1 MSCSRSRTKVT
12 GWPLR
17 TGTRCS
23 TGSSRRNDRPAR
35 GSKAAGSASRSRA
48 SSSSRTAGRSR
59 RSRGRADGFGC
70 GSRRWP
76 RDGSRPREACGIVGR
91 RRARGLRAATGAG
104 ASAVPAGAAADHRA
118 AAGCGTISRDRGSA
132 SGERAPGVLSAG
144 GAARSRGPKARARDG
159 DAGLQPRALEREPHP
174 ARTAVRY
181 ARNVLPGRGPRGAAA
196 RAGGRLRRWRRRA
209 AVREPPSRTGDRAHE
224 DAETRRSAE
233 GTGGRA
239 PRDREAAHR
248 PRAAAAAPQV
258 RNVRNETMQRS
269 VLVVDDDPDLL
280 KLLAM
285 RLGAAGYGVQT
296 AESGERALAA
306 IAVSRPDVVV
316 TDLKMGGMD
325 GLALFDAVQRT
336 APTLPVI
343 ILTAHGTIPDAV
355 DATKR
360 GVFGFL
366 PKPFEGK
373 ELLAQVE
380 QALKLSSAGSGA
392 ADGGDW
398 RADFITASPRMEDL
412 LRRARLVAQSD
423 ASVLIVGASGTGQ
436 ELLARAIH
444 RASKRAAAPFVAV
457 NCAAIPEA
465 LLESELFGHRKSALT
480 GT

>member
-1 MSCSRSRTKVT
+1 
-12 GWPLR
+12 
-17 TGTRCS
+17 
-23 TGSSRRNDRPAR
+23 
-35 GSKAAGSASRSRA
+35 
-48 SSSSRTAGRSR
+48 
-59 RSRGRADGFGC
+59 
-70 GSRRWP
+70 
-76 RDGSRPREACGIVGR
+76 
-91 RRARGLRAATGAG
+91 
-104 ASAVPAGAAADHRA
+104 
-118 AAGCGTISRDRGSA
+118 
-132 SGERAPGVLSAG
+132 
-144 GAARSRGPKARARDG
+144 
-159 DAGLQPRALEREPHP
+159 
-174 ARTAVRY
+174 
-181 ARNVLPGRGPRGAAA
+181 
-196 RAGGRLRRWRRRA
+196 
-209 AVREPPSRTGDRAHE
+209 
-224 DAETRRSAE
+224 
-233 GTGGRA
+233 
-239 PRDREAAHR
+239 
-248 PRAAAAAPQV
+248 
-258 RNVRNETMQRS
+258 MQRS

-380 QALKLSSAGSGA
+380 QALKLSSVGSGA

-398 RADFITASPRMEDL
+398 RADFITASSRMEDL

-423 ASVLIVGASGTGQ
+423 ASVLIVGASGTGK

-444 RASKRAAAPFVAV
+444 SASKRAAAPFVAV

-465 LLESELFGHRKSALT
+465 LLESELFGHRKGAFTGAIYDHKGLFQSAEGGTVFLDEIGDMPVALQSKLLRALQEREVRPIGTSQAVPVDVRIISATHRNLEERVASGEFREDLYYRLNVVSFAIPTLAERPEDILPLARHFLTTTAARYGKDVRALAPDALELLVGAPWPGNVRQLANVVEQAVALATSPIVPAALVASALKAEPAGLT
-480 GT
+480 PLDEAKRAFERDYLIRILRITKGNVSHAARLAQRNRTEFYKLLDRHQLHPSMFKAERGTQHAER

>member
-1 MSCSRSRTKVT
+1 
-12 GWPLR
+12 
-17 TGTRCS
+17 
-23 TGSSRRNDRPAR
+23 
-35 GSKAAGSASRSRA
+35 
-48 SSSSRTAGRSR
+48 
-59 RSRGRADGFGC
+59 
-70 GSRRWP
+70 
-76 RDGSRPREACGIVGR
+76 
-91 RRARGLRAATGAG
+91 
-104 ASAVPAGAAADHRA
+104 
-118 AAGCGTISRDRGSA
+118 
-132 SGERAPGVLSAG
+132 
-144 GAARSRGPKARARDG
+144 
-159 DAGLQPRALEREPHP
+159 
-174 ARTAVRY
+174 
-181 ARNVLPGRGPRGAAA
+181 
-196 RAGGRLRRWRRRA
+196 
-209 AVREPPSRTGDRAHE
+209 
-224 DAETRRSAE
+224 
-233 GTGGRA
+233 
-239 PRDREAAHR
+239 
-248 PRAAAAAPQV
+248 
-258 RNVRNETMQRS
+258 MQRS

-380 QALKLSSAGSGA
+380 QALKLSSVGSGA

-423 ASVLIVGASGTGQ
+423 ASVLIVGASGTGK

-444 RASKRAAAPFVAV
+444 GASKRAEAPFVAV

-465 LLESELFGHRKSALT
+465 LLESELFGHRKGAFTGAIYDHKGLFQSAEGGTVFLDEIGDMPVALQSKLLRALQEREVRPIGTSQAVPVDVRIISATHRNLEERVASGEFREDLYYRLNVVSFAIPTLAERPEDILPLARHFLTTTAARYGKDVRTLAPDALELLVGAPWPGNVRQLANVVEQAVALATSPIVPAALVASALKAEPAGLT
-480 GT
+480 PLDEAKRAFERDYLIRILRITKGNVSHAARLAQRNRTEFYKLLDRHQLQPSMFKAERGTQRAER

>member
-1 MSCSRSRTKVT
+1 
-12 GWPLR
+12 
-17 TGTRCS
+17 
-23 TGSSRRNDRPAR
+23 
-35 GSKAAGSASRSRA
+35 
-48 SSSSRTAGRSR
+48 
-59 RSRGRADGFGC
+59 
-70 GSRRWP
+70 
-76 RDGSRPREACGIVGR
+76 
-91 RRARGLRAATGAG
+91 
-104 ASAVPAGAAADHRA
+104 
-118 AAGCGTISRDRGSA
+118 
-132 SGERAPGVLSAG
+132 
-144 GAARSRGPKARARDG
+144 
-159 DAGLQPRALEREPHP
+159 
-174 ARTAVRY
+174 
-181 ARNVLPGRGPRGAAA
+181 
-196 RAGGRLRRWRRRA
+196 
-209 AVREPPSRTGDRAHE
+209 
-224 DAETRRSAE
+224 
-233 GTGGRA
+233 
-239 PRDREAAHR
+239 
-248 PRAAAAAPQV
+248 
-258 RNVRNETMQRS
+258 MQRS

-325 GLALFDAVQRT
+325 GLALFDAVQRA

-373 ELLAQVE
+373 DLLAQVE
-380 QALKLSSAGSGA
+380 QALKLSSVASDA

-423 ASVLIVGASGTGQ
+423 ASVLIVGASGTGK

-444 RASKRAAAPFVAV
+444 RASKRADAPFVAV

-465 LLESELFGHRKSALT
+465 LLESELFGHRKGAFTGAIYDHKGLFQSAEGGTVFLDEIGDMPVALQSKLLRALQEREVRPIGASQAVPVDVRIVSATHRDLEDRVARGEFREDLYYRLNVVSFAIPALAERPEDILPLARHFLT
-480 GT
+480 TTAARYGKDVRAFAPEALELLVGAPWPGNVRQLANVVEQAVALATTAIVPAALVSAALKSEPTGLTPLDEAKRAFERDYLIRILRITKGNVSHAARLAHRNRTEFYKLLDRHQLQPSMFKAERAAQRAER

>member
-1 MSCSRSRTKVT
+1 M
-12 GWPLR
+12 
-17 TGTRCS
+17 
-23 TGSSRRNDRPAR
+23 
-35 GSKAAGSASRSRA
+35 
-48 SSSSRTAGRSR
+48 
-59 RSRGRADGFGC
+59 
-70 GSRRWP
+70 
-76 RDGSRPREACGIVGR
+76 
-91 RRARGLRAATGAG
+91 
-104 ASAVPAGAAADHRA
+104 
-118 AAGCGTISRDRGSA
+118 
-132 SGERAPGVLSAG
+132 
-144 GAARSRGPKARARDG
+144 
-159 DAGLQPRALEREPHP
+159 
-174 ARTAVRY
+174 
-181 ARNVLPGRGPRGAAA
+181 RNV
-196 RAGGRLRRWRRRA
+196 
-209 AVREPPSRTGDRAHE
+209 
-224 DAETRRSAE
+224 
-233 GTGGRA
+233 
-239 PRDREAAHR
+239 
-248 PRAAAAAPQV
+248 
-258 RNVRNETMQRS
+258 TMQRS

-325 GLALFDAVQRT
+325 GLALFNAVQRT

-380 QALKLSSAGSGA
+380 QALKLSSVASDA

-398 RADFITASPRMEDL
+398 RADFVTASPRMEDL

-423 ASVLIVGASGTGQ
+423 ASVLIVGASGTGK

-444 RASKRAAAPFVAV
+444 RASKRAEAPFVAV

-465 LLESELFGHRKSALT
+465 LLESELFGHRKGAFTGAIYDHKGLFQSAEGGTVFLDEIGDMPVALQSKLLRALQEREVRPIGSSQSVPVDVRIISATHRNLEERVASGEFREDLYYRLNVVSFPIPALAERPEDILPLARHFLTTTAARYGKDVRALAPDALELLVGAPWPGNVRQLANVVEQAVALATSPIVPAALVASALKAEPAGLT
-480 GT
+480 PLDEAKRAFERDYLIRILRITKGNVSHAARLAQRNRTEFYKLLDRHQLQPSMFKAERGAQRAER